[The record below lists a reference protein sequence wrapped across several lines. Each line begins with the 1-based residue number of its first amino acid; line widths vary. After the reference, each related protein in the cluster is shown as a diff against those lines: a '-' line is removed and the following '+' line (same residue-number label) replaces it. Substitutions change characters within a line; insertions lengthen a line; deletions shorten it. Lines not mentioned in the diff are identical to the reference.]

1 MARKNLDTQNYG
13 FVDDGGGSFSV
24 LPEGE
29 YLVSVYDVKDIEYAR
44 QGGNAGRP
52 GINVQFRLVDGRPHA
67 NRRLFDRVPMF
78 ATFAPKN
85 GEEKGKQ
92 AFRFFQF
99 WSAILDEK
107 RGDFA
112 TRFKAHEEKNGP
124 GSGFDLL
131 LENSDLLGK
140 QVIVKVG
147 HEQSEYHFNKARD
160 AGDLNGRDEDH
171 EDFTRETILDI
182 IPASADK
189 DEAAPS
195 LPSETA
201 SFVL

>member
-29 YLVSVYDVKDIEYAR
+29 YLVSVYDVKDIDYAKR
-44 QGGNAGRP
+44 GGNAGRP
-52 GINVQFRLVDGRPHA
+52 AINVQFRLVDGRPHA

-78 ATFAPKN
+78 ATFAPKE
-85 GEEKGKQ
+85 GKEKGSQ

-99 WSAILDEK
+99 WSAVLGIKRSEFEK
-107 RGDFA
+107 QYKSLEAEGKD
-112 TRFKAHEEKNGP
+112 P
-124 GSGFDLL
+124 FDLL

-140 QVIVKVG
+140 QVVVKVG
-147 HEQSEYHFNKARD
+147 HEQSEYHFNKARE

-189 DEAAPS
+189 GEAAPS
-195 LPSETA
+195 LPSEAT